1 MSALSAKR
9 SSATVRKAH
18 RVVSMVLDLAVR
30 DHKVTRNVAEKVN
43 LPRAT
48 SRKRQYLDHHQVTA
62 LVSEMKPSD
71 ALIVPVLAYCGL
83 RWGEMAALQVSSVD
97 TMRRRLS
104 VDASV
109 TEVRGRLL
117 WGCRRT
123 TSGAR
128 CPSPSSWSTDRWCT
142 APVAPL
148 RRCCFLPT
156 RGRHCGYATFGGTC
170 STALRDRLA

>member
-9 SSATVRKAH
+9 SPATVRKAH
-18 RVVSMVLDLAVR
+18 RVLSMVLDLAVR

-83 RWGEMAALQVSSVD
+83 RWGEMAALKVSSVD

-104 VDASV
+104 IDASV

-117 WGCRRT
+117 WGLPKDYQRR
-123 TSGAR
+123 SVPFPR
-128 CPSPSSWSTDRWCT
+128 FLVDPL
-142 APVAPL
+142 VVL
-148 RRCCFLPT
+148 RRSLP
-156 RGRHCGYATFGGTC
+156 
-170 STALRDRLA
+170 